1 MKIYKKL
8 IASILTMMMIFAQ
21 VSVNVFADNEEA
33 KIPLDIVL
41 VLDVSG
47 SMDDPIGNSGVKRI
61 KILQDSI
68 NQFIEAF
75 ATSNSNK
82 SDKNKQSRI
91 SIIKFAGKKC
101 DPETKEGNNTYHDGA
116 YSYNYTQI
124 VSHYFTVTNENKNQ
138 LKDKVNAISPAGA
151 TRSDYG
157 MELAQSLINGSVN
170 DNARKNAKRVVLFL
184 TDGNPTDFNSF
195 NGEVANGAIKASKEI
210 KKYAEVYSIGM
221 FTETDPSITGPKGN
235 GNWTEEVA
243 FNAYMHGVS
252 SNYPDAVDY
261 KTLGDRANDSGYY
274 MGVKNSNDANVVFSN
289 IIKGLFSMS
298 YPKADYSK
306 VDNAIANV
314 PSDLNNYTE
323 ESVNVLQIAV
333 DAVIREKDITEQD
346 IVDSYA
352 EAINKAITGLVLKG
366 ADYTKVDEAITK
378 ANALNKDNYVDFTKV
393 TEAINAVNRDK
404 KITQQSEVDDMAK
417 VINAAIDNLIL
428 KGADYTKVNEAI
440 AKANMLN
447 KDDYVDFTKVIEAI
461 NAVDRNKNIT
471 EQAIVDDYAKSIN
484 NAIDEL
490 VKKKNDYKIID
501 GANSVFIKKSGK
513 IIALRINH
521 EFTNNIKVA
530 VDEQEIDKANYQITE
545 GSTIVT
551 FNDEYLNTL
560 TVGTHVVKI
569 IFIDGTVTTYLTIK
583 DKETISDEQ
592 KDNKTPTDSSN
603 KQETVE
609 KKKET
614 KKVQTGDN
622 TNSMM
627 FISLFSISL
636 LGIYCFVMKKYIC

>member
-1 MKIYKKL
+1 ML
-8 IASILTMMMIFAQ
+8 NQ
-21 VSVNVFADNEEA
+21 
-33 KIPLDIVL
+33 
-41 VLDVSG
+41 
-47 SMDDPIGNSGVKRI
+47 DD
-61 KILQDSI
+61 
-68 NQFIEAF
+68 
-75 ATSNSNK
+75 
-82 SDKNKQSRI
+82 
-91 SIIKFAGKKC
+91 
-101 DPETKEGNNTYHDGA
+101 
-116 YSYNYTQI
+116 
-124 VSHYFTVTNENKNQ
+124 
-138 LKDKVNAISPAGA
+138 
-151 TRSDYG
+151 
-157 MELAQSLINGSVN
+157 
-170 DNARKNAKRVVLFL
+170 
-184 TDGNPTDFNSF
+184 
-195 NGEVANGAIKASKEI
+195 
-210 KKYAEVYSIGM
+210 
-221 FTETDPSITGPKGN
+221 
-235 GNWTEEVA
+235 
-243 FNAYMHGVS
+243 
-252 SNYPDAVDY
+252 
-261 KTLGDRANDSGYY
+261 
-274 MGVKNSNDANVVFSN
+274 
-289 IIKGLFSMS
+289 
-298 YPKADYSK
+298 
-306 VDNAIANV
+306 
-314 PSDLNNYTE
+314 
-323 ESVNVLQIAV
+323 
-333 DAVIREKDITEQD
+333 
-346 IVDSYA
+346 
-352 EAINKAITGLVLKG
+352 
-366 ADYTKVDEAITK
+366 
-378 ANALNKDNYVDFTKV
+378 YVDFTKV
-393 TEAINAVNRDK
+393 TEAINAVDRDK

-428 KGADYTKVNEAI
+428 KGADYTKVDEAI